1 MGRFGWRLPSDV
13 PRFNPSSPTVV
24 EGERVCGHI
33 QPVVKLAVVG
43 PVDADV
49 AQGFPQ
55 TSHKK

>member
-24 EGERVCGHI
+24 ECERVCGHI

-49 AQGFPQ
+49 A
-55 TSHKK
+55 